1 MNIIYQRHK
10 TIRDAAFNDEEEKE
24 NTKDSE
30 SVINLEGLG
39 IQLPKIIPQKTKT
52 KINPKMKIF
61 KQKTIK
67 HNRVIF
73 NAKPKMSKFNQN

>member
-30 SVINLEGLG
+30 SVNNDGLNS
-39 IQLPKIIPQKTKT
+39 ISLPEIKIVRDEKLLNRKS
-52 KINPKMKIF
+52 KINM
-61 KQKTIK
+61 
-67 HNRVIF
+67 N
-73 NAKPKMSKFNQN
+73 

>member
-39 IQLPKIIPQKTKT
+39 IQLPKIIPQKTKS
-52 KINPKMKIF
+52 KINSKSKIF

-67 HNRVIF
+67 
-73 NAKPKMSKFNQN
+73 

>member
-39 IQLPKIIPQKTKT
+39 IQLPKIIPQKTKS
-52 KINPKMKIF
+52 KIKLKSKIF

-67 HNRVIF
+67 
-73 NAKPKMSKFNQN
+73 